1 MAEVK
6 IYPTRRKAL
15 PVKSLLLSLAAALL
29 LYWFGG
35 VPGWGA
41 ATFAV
46 VQFLLMG
53 GLRFFKLLYKTLPR
67 DLRCIMSMVQS
78 GLIHWIDCLLILWDI
93 VKPVTT

>member
-1 MAEVK
+1 MDL
-6 IYPTRRKAL
+6 YPRRRKAL

-41 ATFAV
+41 TMFAV

-67 DLRCIMSMVQS
+67 DLRCVY
-78 GLIHWIDCLLILWDI
+78 DNFD
-93 VKPVTT
+93 